1 MKFKSPD
8 CSREPLARLSR
19 RSRAK
24 TDRRVPPR
32 RDLAR
37 QAACTFMKTNIRQLF
52 IIGASVFLLA
62 GCCTTQHVTRWEYKA
77 VPVVTPS
84 GPEWQP
90 TEQKKEE
97 ALMNDLG
104 KEGWI
109 FVSKA
114 DPFLYFKRP
123 VK

>member
-1 MKFKSPD
+1 
-8 CSREPLARLSR
+8 
-19 RSRAK
+19 
-24 TDRRVPPR
+24 
-32 RDLAR
+32 
-37 QAACTFMKTNIRQLF
+37 MKTHLRRML

-62 GCCTTQHVTRWEYKA
+62 GCCTTDHVTRWEYKV

-84 GPEWQP
+84 GPEWQKNE
-90 TEQKKEE
+90 EQKED

-109 FVSKA
+109 FVSKS

-123 VK
+123 LK

>member
-1 MKFKSPD
+1 
-8 CSREPLARLSR
+8 
-19 RSRAK
+19 
-24 TDRRVPPR
+24 
-32 RDLAR
+32 
-37 QAACTFMKTNIRQLF
+37 MKTTIRQLL

-62 GCCTTQHVTRWEYKA
+62 GCCITHHVTRWEYKV
-77 VPVVTPS
+77 VPVVTPA
-84 GPEWQP
+84 GPAWQQDQ
-90 TEQKKEE
+90 ELKEA

-109 FVSKA
+109 FVNKS